1 MNYNNDPLFSSGNFY
16 PDRMR
21 QLEEE
26 QKRLTARY
34 EEMKQYSQ
42 PPQPP
47 QSPVWD
53 EIDSIVAG
61 LSDSELDYLN
71 HNEDYARSS
80 AVIQGIL
87 QREYL
92 NIMRPI
98 VERTQDGKEALQ
110 KHLELVK
117 NLRKSAKD
125 AVNERYSMLEDY
137 MQHYSDIS
145 FAEYMDMKNGRKKTP
160 KSPKQA

>member
-1 MNYNNDPLFSSGNFY
+1 MNYNNDPLFSSGSYY

-47 QSPVWD
+47 QSPIWD

-61 LSDSELDYLN
+61 MSDSELDYLN

-80 AVIQGIL
+80 AAIQGIL

-125 AVNERYSMLEDY
+125 AVNKKYSMLEDY
-137 MQHYSDIS
+137 MANYSNIS
-145 FAEYMDMKNGRKKTP
+145 FAEYMDMHKSKTD
-160 KSPKQA
+160 K

>member
-1 MNYNNDPLFSSGNFY
+1 MNYNNDPLFSSGSYY

-47 QSPVWD
+47 QSPIWD

-61 LSDSELDYLN
+61 MSDSELDYLN

-125 AVNERYSMLEDY
+125 AVNEKYSMLEDY

-145 FAEYMDMKNGRKKTP
+145 FTEYMDMKSGRKKTQKLP
-160 KSPKQA
+160 K